1 MDGLRLIYL
10 SYSKELVSWMGTALF
25 PGFWA
30 NYDHKHDGVYMG
42 DMTNTC
48 HGPKMMSPANMRYAM
63 GKNQLVN

>member
-1 MDGLRLIYL
+1 
-10 SYSKELVSWMGTALF
+10 MGTALF

-48 HGPKMMSPANMRYAM
+48 HGPKMMSPANMGYAM